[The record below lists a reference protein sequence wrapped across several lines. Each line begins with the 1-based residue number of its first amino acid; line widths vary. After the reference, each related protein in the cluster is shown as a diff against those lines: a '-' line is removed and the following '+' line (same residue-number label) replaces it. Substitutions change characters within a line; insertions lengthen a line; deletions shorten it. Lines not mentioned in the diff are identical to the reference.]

1 MHLLMAVISELGF
14 LHFLVYVVSSFLLNC
29 PAVTLLRSF
38 SILSE
43 QEETIVLFPQG
54 PAALS

>member
-29 PAVTLLRSF
+29 PAVTLD
-38 SILSE
+38 
-43 QEETIVLFPQG
+43 LFLYYQNKRR
-54 PAALS
+54 L